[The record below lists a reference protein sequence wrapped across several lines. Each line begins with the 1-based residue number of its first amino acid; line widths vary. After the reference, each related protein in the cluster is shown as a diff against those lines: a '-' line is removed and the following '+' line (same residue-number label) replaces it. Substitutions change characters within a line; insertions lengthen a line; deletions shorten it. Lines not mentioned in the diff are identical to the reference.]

1 MRKEMQREEGHKE
14 KQNELLFLVNP
25 KAGKAEIKNNLL
37 DIIDRFVQKEWK
49 VVVRTTQYSG
59 EVTDIIREDG
69 SAYDMVVCA
78 GGDGT
83 LNEAVNGLLQ
93 SDGKPLLGY
102 IPAGT
107 TNDFAVSLNLP
118 REVHYAT
125 ETIVSGK
132 PFVCDA
138 GTFNDKHFVYVA
150 AFGMFTEVSYSTPQP
165 TKNILGRAAYILEG
179 IKSLAEIKTYPLTIE
194 QNGETITGEFLFGMV
209 SNSISVGGFKM
220 GKPGEVLMN
229 DGLLEVLLVKK
240 PRNLADLQGAVA
252 ALLRNDLSNPC
263 LYSFHTSDLRV
274 FSSEDISWT
283 LDGEFGGNLRDVR
296 IGVVPSAYTIMVPN
310 GQENRAKSQEEIN
323 RMSEKI

>member
-1 MRKEMQREEGHKE
+1 M
-14 KQNELLFLVNP
+14 
-25 KAGKAEIKNNLL
+25 
-37 DIIDRFVQKEWK
+37 
-49 VVVRTTQYSG
+49 
-59 EVTDIIREDG
+59 
-69 SAYDMVVCA
+69 
-78 GGDGT
+78 
-83 LNEAVNGLLQ
+83 
-93 SDGKPLLGY
+93 
-102 IPAGT
+102 
-107 TNDFAVSLNLP
+107 
-118 REVHYAT
+118 
-125 ETIVSGK
+125 SGK

-179 IKSLAEIKTYPLTIE
+179 IKSLAEIKTYPLIIE

-240 PRNLADLQGAVA
+240 PRNLADLQGAIA